1 VAGNIWKGA
10 LSFGL
15 LNIPVKLMKAEQE
28 KAHSFSML
36 DEKDLSPIKYKK
48 INAKTGEEVPYPQIV
63 KGYEY
68 KKNEYIV
75 MTDKDFKA
83 ANVEATGTID
93 IQSFVDLEDVDPMY
107 LEKPYYLVPDKNGE
121 KGYFLLAEAMKKAKK
136 AAVGKIVLRS
146 KQHLALV
153 MVRGNYLV
161 LDMMRFAHEVLDADE
176 VNYFE
181 GIKHVKFAP
190 KEMEMAVDLIE
201 NMTDKWKPEQFKD
214 TYYDDLDKII
224 QKKIKA
230 GKGKT
235 IEYDEPKKVEPTSN
249 VIDLMPLLRKSLEQK
264 SGGGSKKKVKATSK
278 KTTEAKTTK
287 SKNKTTKKAAKHKK
301 GA

>member
-1 VAGNIWKGA
+1 MRGNIWKGA

-15 LNIPVKLMKAEQE
+15 LNIPVKLMKAEEE

-36 DEKDLSPIKYKK
+36 DGEDLSPIKYKK
-48 INAKTGEEVPYPQIV
+48 INAKTGEEVPYSQIV

-68 KKNEYIV
+68 KKNEYVV

-83 ANVEATGTID
+83 ANVEATGAID
-93 IQSFVDLEDVDPMY
+93 LESFVDLDDVDLMY

-136 AAVGKIVLRS
+136 AAIGKIVLRS

-153 MVRGNYLV
+153 MVRGDYLV

-181 GIKHVKFAP
+181 GVKHPKFSA

-214 TYYDDLDKII
+214 TYYDDLEKII
-224 QKKIKA
+224 HKKIKA

-235 IEYDEPKKVEPTSN
+235 IEYEEPKKLETTSN
-249 VIDLMPLLRKSLEQK
+249 VIDLMPLLRKSLEEK
-264 SGGGSKKKVKATSK
+264 AGGTKKKASAKKESSK
-278 KTTEAKTTK
+278 KTAKKTTK
-287 SKNKTTKKAAKHKK
+287 ATKQKK